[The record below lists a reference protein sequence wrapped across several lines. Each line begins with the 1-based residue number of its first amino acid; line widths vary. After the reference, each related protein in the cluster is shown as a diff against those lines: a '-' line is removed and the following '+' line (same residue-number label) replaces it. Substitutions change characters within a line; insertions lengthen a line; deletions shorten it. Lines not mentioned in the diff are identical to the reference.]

1 MQPLPHLYTVHL
13 SATPTGCGEVTSPG
27 LPPLC
32 LNAPADFDGPG
43 DEWSPEHLLLTA
55 VQGCFLLTFRA
66 VAAASK
72 MPFTGLMAE
81 TAGTVDRKDGVTRF
95 TEVVLKPTV
104 TFPAG
109 TDMERAARLV
119 EKAEKNCLIS
129 ASLSVPVRLEPLLR
143 EAAA

>member
-1 MQPLPHLYTVHL
+1 MQPLPHLYTVNL
-13 SATPTGCGEVTSPG
+13 SAQATGCGEVTSPG

-72 MPFTGLMAE
+72 VAFVALTAE
-81 TAGTVDRKDGVTRF
+81 TYGTVDRTDGVTRF
-95 TEVVLKPTV
+95 TEIVLKPTV
-104 TFPAG
+104 VFPAG

-129 ASLSVPVRLEPLLR
+129 ASLSTPVRLEPTLS
-143 EAAA
+143 EATV

>member
-1 MQPLPHLYTVHL
+1 MQPLPHLYTVNL
-13 SATPTGCGEVTSPG
+13 SAHAAGCGEVTSPG

-72 MPFTGLMAE
+72 FPFVALTAE
-81 TAGTVDRKDGVTRF
+81 TRGTVDRTDGVTRF
-95 TEVVLKPTV
+95 TEIVLKPTV

-109 TDMERAARLV
+109 TNMERAARLV
-119 EKAEKNCLIS
+119 EKAERNCLIS
-129 ASLSVPVRLEPLLR
+129 ASLSTPVRLEPTLL
-143 EAAA
+143 EAT